1 MADSQTGETSAE
13 VNGGQDGDSGDVK
26 PQCEDAATTKAS
38 VVKVKTKKK
47 PCIFCLDCISP
58 YIGEKVSEECVA
70 LKCEKCGHADYL
82 TPESTGMP
90 MSALEMFVGDVI
102 MNRFKDILKEQ
113 ERLKSLD
120 VNDPDFQNDEYKAVY
135 YAYARLLQMM
145 KDTISSMHEVLDEF
159 REKHN
164 DEMIKRIA
172 KETEEIEIIRQKTC
186 NTSLELTV
194 TVSGS
199 KETNDLII
207 NPDSYTVPCAVRIEC
222 FSRGKQGVRKADKL
236 VLETVLPQDVMEG
249 MTLFKS
255 RLRTY
260 RIRAMRSYMKENKLG
275 GFEEKNDDVTDDVK
289 DENDTKKK
297 RKRKKHKKYRK
308 YKDNGPFEVENR
320 NGEFEKENSEQKDNG
335 EGGNEKIEKENND
348 GKDENANEKRKE
360 NQAELSYTET
370 QTDDIVITEQNLSAL
385 VDVETG
391 EKESEGHTQENIE
404 DNAENKGSENA
415 GNIDDKNAENIGS
428 ENVEQGQKED
438 NNEGFE
444 HENIEDENTRL
455 EQKDNENGGSD
466 INDISGES
474 EVGKGHNG
482 RGSDVE
488 IEPEICDEKKEKEEN
503 RTVDCDTKGLK
514 VQGKELETDTLISVD
529 KKEINTEQPNNNQF
543 NDKVDSK
550 IEENESEENE
560 NLENRE
566 TRTET
571 LEHTADE
578 KDLRKEN
585 SVNLAGENEHE
596 GDNKAKEDDENNE
609 NESKEDGHKKS
620 ESKGDENNE
629 NESKDDKNNESESKD
644 DENNGSENKDEK
656 PEVKIA
662 DVEEFESITE
672 SAVDKATQTFYRS
685 DDVIKAEEEEAERK
699 EREEC
704 HREEMIFVSKKVLDD
719 YDTTDGI
726 ADYTVAKVNDM
737 FTEIVQTVMKYRETA
752 LEKRRKK
759 AVTYLE
765 DSIKEM
771 TRRVSIVKAEVVN
784 ELQDAYRDKM
794 IRSIREKQKC
804 LDTKEKL
811 RQFQELVNHY
821 EKTNQGDK
829 MDELLGEITNMVDEF
844 NSDQEQTENL
854 ENLEI

>member
-1 MADSQTGETSAE
+1 
-13 VNGGQDGDSGDVK
+13 
-26 PQCEDAATTKAS
+26 
-38 VVKVKTKKK
+38 
-47 PCIFCLDCISP
+47 
-58 YIGEKVSEECVA
+58 
-70 LKCEKCGHADYL
+70 
-82 TPESTGMP
+82 
-90 MSALEMFVGDVI
+90 
-102 MNRFKDILKEQ
+102 
-113 ERLKSLD
+113 
-120 VNDPDFQNDEYKAVY
+120 
-135 YAYARLLQMM
+135 MM

-207 NPDSYTVPCAVRIEC
+207 NPDSYTVPCAVRIDC

-236 VLETVLPQDVMEG
+236 VLETVLPQEVMEG

-275 GFEEKNDDVTDDVK
+275 GFEEKKGDDVTDDVR

-320 NGEFEKENSEQKDNG
+320 NGEFEKENSEQKDNN
-335 EGGNEKIEKENND
+335 EGGNEKIEKGNND

-370 QTDDIVITEQNLSAL
+370 QTDDFVITEQNLSAL

-391 EKESEGHTQENIE
+391 EKESEGHIQENIE
-404 DNAENKGSENA
+404 DKNAENIGSENA
-415 GNIDDKNAENIGS
+415 GNIADKNAENIGSKNVGNIEDKNAENIGSENAGNIEDKNAENIGS
-428 ENVEQGQKED
+428 ENVEQTQKED

-466 INDISGES
+466 INDISDEP
-474 EVGKGHNG
+474 EVGEGHNKH
-482 RGSDVE
+482 GSDEE
-488 IEPEICDEKKEKEEN
+488 IEPEIGDEKKEKEEN
-503 RTVDCDTKGLK
+503 GTVDCDTKGSK
-514 VQGKELETDTLISVD
+514 VQGKELGTDALNSVN
-529 KKEINTEQPNNNQF
+529 KKEINTEKSNNNPV
-543 NDKVDSK
+543 NDQIDSK
-550 IEENESEENE
+550 IEENEREKNE
-560 NLENRE
+560 ALENRE
-566 TRTET
+566 NKTEK
-571 LEHTADE
+571 LEHNAAE
-578 KDLRKEN
+578 KDLQKEN
-585 SVNLAGENEHE
+585 GVKVAGENEHE

-609 NESKEDGHKKS
+609 NESKEDGHKKC

-629 NESKDDKNNESESKD
+629 NESKGDENNESECRD
-644 DENNGSENKDEK
+644 DENNESENKDEK

-662 DVEEFESITE
+662 DVEEFESVTE
-672 SAVDKATQTFYRS
+672 SAVDKATQTYYRS

-844 NSDQEQTENL
+844 NSDQEQA